1 MTPLDKDF
9 QKTAKVLG
17 WVGLFLG
24 ISGLLLVAW
33 FASVWVA
40 LGIFL
45 MVWGN
50 NLLTALQVSK
60 ALLMIIEQLTDLI
73 IKER

>member
-1 MTPLDKDF
+1 MTLLDKDF
-9 QKTAKVLG
+9 QKTAKTLG

-50 NLLTALQVSK
+50 NLLTAIQVSK
-60 ALLMIIEQLTDLI
+60 ALLMLIEQLTDLI